1 MANIKSAKKRI
12 KVTEKKKTLQ
22 NKMVKSAL
30 KTAIKKFEAAV
41 AANNA
46 EEAKALF
53 VKAAKSLDMAAQ
65 KGASSPRTW
74 LLERKSAISCKIKRY
89 GVINKKPVII
99 IARAIILHFFN
110 YELSYIL
117 LVFFLLN

>member
-12 KVTEKKKTLQ
+12 KVTEAKTAQ
-22 NKMVKSAL
+22 NRMIKSAL

-53 VKAAKSLDMAAQ
+53 VKATKSLDMAAQ
-65 KGASSPRTW
+65 KGVVHQNMAA
-74 LLERKSAISCKIKRY
+74 RKKSRLAAK
-89 GVINKKPVII
+89 
-99 IARAIILHFFN
+99 
-110 YELSYIL
+110 
-117 LVFFLLN
+117 LNAMA